1 MSMPDVVQNERN
13 VVDHPAVDDCGNEKR
28 LAYDANDALGSRK
41 AQEPYDP
48 RVKARMPVDRYASD
62 YNMNHKRRGL
72 ALIFNHENFDVP
84 QLKARAGTNVDCEN
98 LSATLKALD
107 FEVRVYKD
115 LKLRDLQ
122 REIERV
128 AQMDHSDADC
138 VLVTILSHGEFGYLY
153 AKDCQYRLDVVWSYF
168 TANHCPSLAGKPKLF
183 FVQACQG
190 DQLDGGVMMAGPR
203 ENRTETD
210 SSSTTTYKIPTHAD
224 FLIAYSTIPGFY
236 SWRNTQKG
244 SWFMQ
249 SLCHELNQHGRKYD
263 LMTLLTFVTQRVA
276 YDFESNTPD
285 IPLMH
290 QQKQIPC
297 TTTMLTRLLRFP
309 DKKAF

>member
-1 MSMPDVVQNERN
+1 MSMMDVVGLRN
-13 VVDHPAVDDCGNEKR
+13 DVSNDELEALDV
-28 LAYDANDALGSRK
+28 NDALGSRK
-41 AQEPYDP
+41 TYDP
-48 RVKARMPVDRYASD
+48 AFDHRIRARMPVDRYAAE
-62 YNMNHKRRGL
+62 YNMEHKRRGL

-98 LSATLKALD
+98 LSTALKALD
-107 FEVRVYKD
+107 FEVHVYKD

-122 REIERV
+122 KEVERV

-138 VLVTILSHGEFGYLY
+138 ILVTILSHGELGYLY
-153 AKDCQYRLDVVWSYF
+153 AKDCQYKLDVIWSFF

-183 FVQACQG
+183 FIQACQG
-190 DQLDGGVMMAGPR
+190 DQLDGGVVLTPKD
-203 ENRTETD
+203 RTETD
-210 SSSTTTYKIPTHAD
+210 SSSSMTFKIPTHAD

-249 SLCHELNQHGRKYD
+249 SLCHELTQHGRKYD
-263 LMTLLTFVTQRVA
+263 ILTLLTFVAQRVA

-285 IPLMH
+285 IPMMH

-297 TTTMLTRLLRFP
+297 VTTMLTRLLRFS
-309 DKKAF
+309 DKK

>member
-1 MSMPDVVQNERN
+1 MSMPDVVRNERSAE
-13 VVDHPAVDDCGNEKR
+13 HAVDDCGNSCDH
-28 LAYDANDALGSRK
+28 LPPDVSDAIGSRK
-41 AQEPYDP
+41 ANEPHDP
-48 RVKARMPVDRYASD
+48 RVRARMPVERYASD

-72 ALIFNHENFDVP
+72 ALIFNHENFDVL

-98 LSATLKALD
+98 LTTALKDLD
-107 FEVRVYKD
+107 FEVRVHKD
-115 LKLRDLQ
+115 LKLRELQ

-138 VLVTILSHGEFGYLY
+138 ILVTILSHGELGYLY
-153 AKDCQYRLDVVWSYF
+153 AKDCQYKLDVVWSYF
-168 TANHCPSLAGKPKLF
+168 TANHCPTLAGKPKLF

-190 DQLDGGVMMAGPR
+190 DQLDGGVLMSAQ
-203 ENRTETD
+203 ERTETD
-210 SSSTTTYKIPTHAD
+210 GSGGVSYKLPTHAD
-224 FLIAYSTIPGFY
+224 FLFAFSTIPGFY

-249 SLCHELNQHGRKYD
+249 SLCHELNQRGRKYD

-297 TTTMLTRLLRFP
+297 TMSMLTRLLRFGE
-309 DKKAF
+309 KKAF

>member
-1 MSMPDVVQNERN
+1 MMSMPDVVDVRNEIN
-13 VVDHPAVDDCGNEKR
+13 NEHVLNDR
-28 LAYDANDALGSRK
+28 DNNDQHLAHDVNDALGSRK
-41 AQEPYDP
+41 GQELFDH
-48 RVKARMPVDRYASD
+48 RIKARMPVERYASD

-98 LSATLKALD
+98 LTATLKGLD
-107 FEVRVYKD
+107 FEVHVYKD

-122 REIERV
+122 KRV
-128 AQMDHSDADC
+128 EEVSQMDHSDADC
-138 VLVTILSHGEFGYLY
+138 ILVTILSHGELGYLY
-153 AKDCQYRLDVVWSYF
+153 AKDCQYKLDVVWSYF
-168 TANHCPSLAGKPKLF
+168 TANHCPTLAGKPKLF
-183 FVQACQG
+183 FIQACQG
-190 DQLDGGVMMAGPR
+190 DQLDGGVLLASKD
-203 ENRTETD
+203 RTETD
-210 SSSTTTYKIPTHAD
+210 SSSSMTFKIPTHAD

-249 SLCHELNQHGRKYD
+249 SLCHELAQHGRKYD
-263 LMTLLTFVTQRVA
+263 LLTLLTFVTQRVA

-285 IPLMH
+285 IPMMH

-297 TTTMLTRLLRFP
+297 TTTMLTRLLRFGE
-309 DKKAF
+309 KKGY